1 MAKNFFKRYIWLV
14 DLINRRKYV
23 SFKEINEAWMRSPLN
38 ETGDPLSERT
48 FFNHKDAIAGM
59 FGIEI
64 LNDRSLGFYIGR
76 SDVGSDETSDWMLH
90 TLCLNNVLHENADM
104 KDRILMEKVPSS
116 ERFLTDII
124 SAMRD
129 FRVISLCYQSFRHPE
144 PFCFNVRPYCVKYFK
159 QRWYLLG
166 DSDLGLRI
174 YSLDRFVDMEELEE
188 HFEIPKGFDAEEYFG
203 NYFGV
208 IIGEEP
214 EDVKIRVGPDDTD
227 DAPVFPFVWEKIE
240 PLIEGLPLVAH
251 NSRFDEGCLKS
262 VFKVYQMDYPDYEFF
277 DTLAASRRHFG
288 CALPNHQLQTVAAA
302 CGYDL
307 TNHHHALA
315 DAEACAAIAMKIL

>member
-23 SFKEINEAWMRSPLN
+23 SFKEISEAWMRSPLN

-90 TLCLNNVLHENADM
+90 TLCLNNVLLENADM

-129 FRVISLCYQSFRHPE
+129 FRVTRLCYQSFRHPE

-214 EDVKIRVGPDDTD
+214 EDVKIRVVPDQVKYIRTLPMHGSQRETVQEDGSSVFSYHI
-227 DAPVFPFVWEKIE
+227 APTFDFVQEILSHGADVE
-240 PLIEGLPLVAH
+240 VLDPAELRESVADIIAGMASRYGLPV
-251 NSRFDEGCLKS
+251 SR
-262 VFKVYQMDYPDYEFF
+262 
-277 DTLAASRRHFG
+277 
-288 CALPNHQLQTVAAA
+288 
-302 CGYDL
+302 
-307 TNHHHALA
+307 
-315 DAEACAAIAMKIL
+315 

>member
-23 SFKEINEAWMRSPLN
+23 SFKEISEAWMRSPLN

-214 EDVKIRVGPDDTD
+214 EDVKIRVVPDQVKYFRTLPLHGSQMETAQEDGSSVFSYHI
-227 DAPVFPFVWEKIE
+227 APTFDFVQEILSHGADVEVLE
-240 PLIEGLPLVAH
+240 PAELRESVADIIAGMASRYGLPV
-251 NSRFDEGCLKS
+251 SR
-262 VFKVYQMDYPDYEFF
+262 
-277 DTLAASRRHFG
+277 
-288 CALPNHQLQTVAAA
+288 
-302 CGYDL
+302 
-307 TNHHHALA
+307 
-315 DAEACAAIAMKIL
+315 

>member
-104 KDRILMEKVPSS
+104 KDRILMEEVPSS

-188 HFEIPKGFDAEEYFG
+188 HFEITKGFDAEEYFG

-214 EDVKIRVGPDDTD
+214 EDVKIRVVPDQVKYFRTLPLHGSQRETVQEDGSSVFSYHI
-227 DAPVFPFVWEKIE
+227 APTFDFVQEILSHGADVEVLE
-240 PLIEGLPLVAH
+240 PAELRESIADIVAGMASRYGLPV
-251 NSRFDEGCLKS
+251 SR
-262 VFKVYQMDYPDYEFF
+262 
-277 DTLAASRRHFG
+277 
-288 CALPNHQLQTVAAA
+288 
-302 CGYDL
+302 
-307 TNHHHALA
+307 
-315 DAEACAAIAMKIL
+315 

>member
-214 EDVKIRVGPDDTD
+214 EDVKIRVVPDQVKYFRTLPMHGSQRETVQEDGSSVFSYHIAPTLDFVQEILSHGTD
-227 DAPVFPFVWEKIE
+227 VEVLE
-240 PLIEGLPLVAH
+240 PAELRESIADIIAGMASRYGLPV
-251 NSRFDEGCLKS
+251 SR
-262 VFKVYQMDYPDYEFF
+262 
-277 DTLAASRRHFG
+277 
-288 CALPNHQLQTVAAA
+288 
-302 CGYDL
+302 
-307 TNHHHALA
+307 
-315 DAEACAAIAMKIL
+315 

>member
-23 SFKEINEAWMRSPLN
+23 SFKEISEAWMRSPLN

-129 FRVISLCYQSFRHPE
+129 FRVIRLCYQSFRHPE

-214 EDVKIRVGPDDTD
+214 EDVKIRVVPDQVKYFRTLPLHGSQRETVQEDGSSVFSYHI
-227 DAPVFPFVWEKIE
+227 APTFDFVQEILSHGADVEVLE
-240 PLIEGLPLVAH
+240 PAELRESIADIIAGMASRYGLPVP
-251 NSRFDEGCLKS
+251 R
-262 VFKVYQMDYPDYEFF
+262 
-277 DTLAASRRHFG
+277 
-288 CALPNHQLQTVAAA
+288 
-302 CGYDL
+302 
-307 TNHHHALA
+307 
-315 DAEACAAIAMKIL
+315 

>member
-14 DLINRRKYV
+14 DLINRMKYV
-23 SFKEINEAWMRSPLN
+23 SFKEISEAWMRSPLN
-38 ETGDPLSERT
+38 ETGEPLSERT

-124 SAMRD
+124 SAMRGS
-129 FRVISLCYQSFRHPE
+129 RVISLCYQSFRHPE
-144 PFCFNVRPYCVKYFK
+144 PYSFNVRPYCVKYFK

-188 HFEIPKGFDAEEYFG
+188 HFEIPKDFDAEEYFG

-214 EDVKIRVGPDDTD
+214 EDVKIRVVPDQVKYFRTLPLHGSQRETVQEDGSSVFSYHI
-227 DAPVFPFVWEKIE
+227 APTFDFVQEILSHGADVEVLE
-240 PLIEGLPLVAH
+240 PAELRESVADIIAGMASRYGLPV
-251 NSRFDEGCLKS
+251 SR
-262 VFKVYQMDYPDYEFF
+262 
-277 DTLAASRRHFG
+277 
-288 CALPNHQLQTVAAA
+288 
-302 CGYDL
+302 
-307 TNHHHALA
+307 
-315 DAEACAAIAMKIL
+315 

>member
-129 FRVISLCYQSFRHPE
+129 FRVIRLCYQSFRHPE

-214 EDVKIRVGPDDTD
+214 EDVKIRVVPDQVKYFRTLPMHGSQRETVQEDGSSVFSYHI
-227 DAPVFPFVWEKIE
+227 APTLDFVQEILSHGADVEVLE
-240 PLIEGLPLVAH
+240 PAELRESVAGIIAGMASRYGLPV
-251 NSRFDEGCLKS
+251 SR
-262 VFKVYQMDYPDYEFF
+262 
-277 DTLAASRRHFG
+277 
-288 CALPNHQLQTVAAA
+288 
-302 CGYDL
+302 
-307 TNHHHALA
+307 
-315 DAEACAAIAMKIL
+315 

>member
-23 SFKEINEAWMRSPLN
+23 SFNEISEAWMRSPLN
-38 ETGDPLSERT
+38 ETGEPLSERT

-129 FRVISLCYQSFRHPE
+129 FRVIRLCYQSFRHPE

-214 EDVKIRVGPDDTD
+214 EDVKIRVVPDQVKYFRTLPLHGSQRETAQEDGSSVFSYHI
-227 DAPVFPFVWEKIE
+227 APTFDFVQEILSHGADVEVLE
-240 PLIEGLPLVAH
+240 PAELRESIADNVAGMASRYGLPV
-251 NSRFDEGCLKS
+251 SR
-262 VFKVYQMDYPDYEFF
+262 
-277 DTLAASRRHFG
+277 
-288 CALPNHQLQTVAAA
+288 
-302 CGYDL
+302 
-307 TNHHHALA
+307 
-315 DAEACAAIAMKIL
+315 

>member
-23 SFKEINEAWMRSPLN
+23 SFKEISEAWMRSPLN

-129 FRVISLCYQSFRHPE
+129 FRVIRLCYQSFRHPE

-214 EDVKIRVGPDDTD
+214 EDVKIRVVPDQVKYFRTLPMHGSQMETAQEDGSSVFSYHI
-227 DAPVFPFVWEKIE
+227 APTFDFVQEILSHGADVEVLE
-240 PLIEGLPLVAH
+240 PAELRESIADIIAGMASRYGLPV
-251 NSRFDEGCLKS
+251 SR
-262 VFKVYQMDYPDYEFF
+262 
-277 DTLAASRRHFG
+277 
-288 CALPNHQLQTVAAA
+288 
-302 CGYDL
+302 
-307 TNHHHALA
+307 
-315 DAEACAAIAMKIL
+315 

>member
-129 FRVISLCYQSFRHPE
+129 FRVIRLCYQSFRHPE

-188 HFEIPKGFDAEEYFG
+188 HFEIPKDFDAEEYFG

-214 EDVKIRVGPDDTD
+214 EDVKIRVVPDQVKYFRTLPLHGSQRETVQEDGSSVFSYHI
-227 DAPVFPFVWEKIE
+227 APTFDFVQEILSHGADVEVLE
-240 PLIEGLPLVAH
+240 PAELRESIADNVAGMASRYGLPV
-251 NSRFDEGCLKS
+251 SR
-262 VFKVYQMDYPDYEFF
+262 
-277 DTLAASRRHFG
+277 
-288 CALPNHQLQTVAAA
+288 
-302 CGYDL
+302 
-307 TNHHHALA
+307 
-315 DAEACAAIAMKIL
+315 

>member
-129 FRVISLCYQSFRHPE
+129 FRVIRLCYQSFRHPE

-188 HFEIPKGFDAEEYFG
+188 HFEITKGFDAEEYFG

-214 EDVKIRVGPDDTD
+214 EDVKIRVVPDQVKYFRTLPMHGSQRETVQEDGSSVFSYHI
-227 DAPVFPFVWEKIE
+227 APTFDFVQEILSHGADVEVLE
-240 PLIEGLPLVAH
+240 PAELRESVADIIAGMASRYGLPV
-251 NSRFDEGCLKS
+251 SR
-262 VFKVYQMDYPDYEFF
+262 
-277 DTLAASRRHFG
+277 
-288 CALPNHQLQTVAAA
+288 
-302 CGYDL
+302 
-307 TNHHHALA
+307 
-315 DAEACAAIAMKIL
+315 

>member
-14 DLINRRKYV
+14 DLINRRKHV
-23 SFKEINEAWMRSPLN
+23 SFKEISEAWMRSPLN

-129 FRVISLCYQSFRHPE
+129 FRVIRLCYQSFRHPE

-214 EDVKIRVGPDDTD
+214 EDVKIRVVPDQVKYFRTLPMHGSQRETVQEDGSSVFSYHI
-227 DAPVFPFVWEKIE
+227 APTFDFVQEILSHGADVEVLE
-240 PLIEGLPLVAH
+240 PAELRESVADIIAGMASRYGLPV
-251 NSRFDEGCLKS
+251 SR
-262 VFKVYQMDYPDYEFF
+262 
-277 DTLAASRRHFG
+277 
-288 CALPNHQLQTVAAA
+288 
-302 CGYDL
+302 
-307 TNHHHALA
+307 
-315 DAEACAAIAMKIL
+315 

>member
-129 FRVISLCYQSFRHPE
+129 FRVIRLCYQSFRHPE

-188 HFEIPKGFDAEEYFG
+188 RFEIPKGFDAEEYFG

-214 EDVKIRVGPDDTD
+214 EGVKIRVVPDQVKYFRTLPMHGSQRETVQEDGSSVFSYHI
-227 DAPVFPFVWEKIE
+227 APTFDFVQEILSHGADVEVLE
-240 PLIEGLPLVAH
+240 PAELRESIADIIAGMASRYGLPV
-251 NSRFDEGCLKS
+251 SR
-262 VFKVYQMDYPDYEFF
+262 
-277 DTLAASRRHFG
+277 
-288 CALPNHQLQTVAAA
+288 
-302 CGYDL
+302 
-307 TNHHHALA
+307 
-315 DAEACAAIAMKIL
+315 

>member
-23 SFKEINEAWMRSPLN
+23 SFKEISEAWMRSPLN

-129 FRVISLCYQSFRHPE
+129 FRVISLCYQGFRHPE

-214 EDVKIRVGPDDTD
+214 EDVKIRVVPDQVKYFRTLPMHGSQRETVQEDGSSVFSYHI
-227 DAPVFPFVWEKIE
+227 APTLDFVQEILSHGADVGVLE
-240 PLIEGLPLVAH
+240 PAELRESVADIIAGMASRYGLPV
-251 NSRFDEGCLKS
+251 SR
-262 VFKVYQMDYPDYEFF
+262 
-277 DTLAASRRHFG
+277 
-288 CALPNHQLQTVAAA
+288 
-302 CGYDL
+302 
-307 TNHHHALA
+307 
-315 DAEACAAIAMKIL
+315 

>member
-104 KDRILMEKVPSS
+104 KDRILIEKVPSS

-129 FRVISLCYQSFRHPE
+129 FRVIRLCYQSFRHPE

-214 EDVKIRVGPDDTD
+214 EDVKIRVVPDQVKYFRTLPMHGSQRETVQEDGSSVFSYHI
-227 DAPVFPFVWEKIE
+227 APTFDFVQEILSHGADVEVLE
-240 PLIEGLPLVAH
+240 PAELRESIADIIAGMASRYGLPV
-251 NSRFDEGCLKS
+251 SR
-262 VFKVYQMDYPDYEFF
+262 
-277 DTLAASRRHFG
+277 
-288 CALPNHQLQTVAAA
+288 
-302 CGYDL
+302 
-307 TNHHHALA
+307 
-315 DAEACAAIAMKIL
+315 

>member
-23 SFKEINEAWMRSPLN
+23 SFKEISEAWMRSPLN

-166 DSDLGLRI
+166 NSDLGLRI

-214 EDVKIRVGPDDTD
+214 EDVKIRVVPDQVKYFRTPPMHGSQRETAQEDGSSVFSYHIAPTLDFVQEILSHGTD
-227 DAPVFPFVWEKIE
+227 VEVLE
-240 PLIEGLPLVAH
+240 PAELRESIADIIAGMASRYGLPV
-251 NSRFDEGCLKS
+251 SR
-262 VFKVYQMDYPDYEFF
+262 
-277 DTLAASRRHFG
+277 
-288 CALPNHQLQTVAAA
+288 
-302 CGYDL
+302 
-307 TNHHHALA
+307 
-315 DAEACAAIAMKIL
+315 

>member
-208 IIGEEP
+208 IIGDEP
-214 EDVKIRVGPDDTD
+214 EDVKIRVVPDQVKYFRT
-227 DAPVFPFVWEKIE
+227 
-240 PLIEGLPLVAH
+240 LPMHGSQRETVQEDG
-251 NSRFDEGCLKS
+251 SS
-262 VFKVYQMDYPDYEFF
+262 VFSYHIAPTF
-277 DTLAASRRHFG
+277 DFVQEILSHGADVEVLEPAELRESVADIIAGMASRYGFPVSR
-288 CALPNHQLQTVAAA
+288 
-302 CGYDL
+302 
-307 TNHHHALA
+307 
-315 DAEACAAIAMKIL
+315 

>member
-214 EDVKIRVGPDDTD
+214 EDVKIRVVPDQVKYFRMLPMHGSQRETVQEDGSSVFSYHI
-227 DAPVFPFVWEKIE
+227 APTFDFVQEILSHGADVEVLE
-240 PLIEGLPLVAH
+240 PAELRESVAGIIAGMASRYGLPV
-251 NSRFDEGCLKS
+251 SR
-262 VFKVYQMDYPDYEFF
+262 
-277 DTLAASRRHFG
+277 
-288 CALPNHQLQTVAAA
+288 
-302 CGYDL
+302 
-307 TNHHHALA
+307 
-315 DAEACAAIAMKIL
+315 

>member
-129 FRVISLCYQSFRHPE
+129 FRVIRLCYQSFRHPE
-144 PFCFNVRPYCVKYFK
+144 PFCFNVRSYCVKYFK

-214 EDVKIRVGPDDTD
+214 EDVKIRVVPDQVKYFRTLPLHGSQRETVQEDGSSVFSYHI
-227 DAPVFPFVWEKIE
+227 APTFDFVQEILSHGADVEVLE
-240 PLIEGLPLVAH
+240 PAELRESIADSVAGMASRYGLPV
-251 NSRFDEGCLKS
+251 SR
-262 VFKVYQMDYPDYEFF
+262 
-277 DTLAASRRHFG
+277 
-288 CALPNHQLQTVAAA
+288 
-302 CGYDL
+302 
-307 TNHHHALA
+307 
-315 DAEACAAIAMKIL
+315 

>member
-23 SFKEINEAWMRSPLN
+23 SFKEISEAWMRSPLN

-129 FRVISLCYQSFRHPE
+129 FRVISLSYQSFRHPE

-214 EDVKIRVGPDDTD
+214 EDVKIRVVPDQVKYFRTLPLHGSQRETVQEDGSSVFSYHI
-227 DAPVFPFVWEKIE
+227 APTLDFVQEILSHGADVEVLE
-240 PLIEGLPLVAH
+240 PAELRESIADIIAGMASRYGLPV
-251 NSRFDEGCLKS
+251 SR
-262 VFKVYQMDYPDYEFF
+262 
-277 DTLAASRRHFG
+277 
-288 CALPNHQLQTVAAA
+288 
-302 CGYDL
+302 
-307 TNHHHALA
+307 
-315 DAEACAAIAMKIL
+315 

>member
-23 SFKEINEAWMRSPLN
+23 SFKEISEAWMRSPLN

-129 FRVISLCYQSFRHPE
+129 FRVIRLCYQSFRHPE

-166 DSDLGLRI
+166 DSDLGMRI

-214 EDVKIRVGPDDTD
+214 EDVKIRVVPDQVKYFRTLPMHGSQRETVQEDGSSVFSYHI
-227 DAPVFPFVWEKIE
+227 APTLDFVQEILSHGADVEVLE
-240 PLIEGLPLVAH
+240 PAELRESVADIIAGMASRYGLPV
-251 NSRFDEGCLKS
+251 SR
-262 VFKVYQMDYPDYEFF
+262 
-277 DTLAASRRHFG
+277 
-288 CALPNHQLQTVAAA
+288 
-302 CGYDL
+302 
-307 TNHHHALA
+307 
-315 DAEACAAIAMKIL
+315 

>member
-14 DLINRRKYV
+14 NLINRRKYV
-23 SFKEINEAWMRSPLN
+23 SFKEISEAWMRSPLN

-214 EDVKIRVGPDDTD
+214 EDVKIRVVPDQVKYFRTLPLHGSQRETVQEDGSSVFSYHI
-227 DAPVFPFVWEKIE
+227 APTFDFVQEILSHGADVEVLE
-240 PLIEGLPLVAH
+240 PAELRESVADIIAGMASRYGLPV
-251 NSRFDEGCLKS
+251 SR
-262 VFKVYQMDYPDYEFF
+262 
-277 DTLAASRRHFG
+277 
-288 CALPNHQLQTVAAA
+288 
-302 CGYDL
+302 
-307 TNHHHALA
+307 
-315 DAEACAAIAMKIL
+315 

>member
-23 SFKEINEAWMRSPLN
+23 SFKEISEAWMRSPLN

-214 EDVKIRVGPDDTD
+214 EDVKIRVVPDQIKYFRTLPLHGSQRETVQEDGSSVFSYHI
-227 DAPVFPFVWEKIE
+227 APTFDFVQEILSHGADVEVLE
-240 PLIEGLPLVAH
+240 PAELRESIADIIAGMASRYGLPV
-251 NSRFDEGCLKS
+251 SR
-262 VFKVYQMDYPDYEFF
+262 
-277 DTLAASRRHFG
+277 
-288 CALPNHQLQTVAAA
+288 
-302 CGYDL
+302 
-307 TNHHHALA
+307 
-315 DAEACAAIAMKIL
+315 

>member
-214 EDVKIRVGPDDTD
+214 EDVKIRVVPDQVKYFRTLPMHGSQRETVQEDGSSVFSYHI
-227 DAPVFPFVWEKIE
+227 APTFDFVQEILSHGADVEVLE
-240 PLIEGLPLVAH
+240 PAELRESIADIIAGMASRYGLPV
-251 NSRFDEGCLKS
+251 SR
-262 VFKVYQMDYPDYEFF
+262 
-277 DTLAASRRHFG
+277 
-288 CALPNHQLQTVAAA
+288 
-302 CGYDL
+302 
-307 TNHHHALA
+307 
-315 DAEACAAIAMKIL
+315 

>member
-23 SFKEINEAWMRSPLN
+23 SFKEISEAWMRSPLN

-64 LNDRSLGFYIGR
+64 LNDRSLGSYIGR

-129 FRVISLCYQSFRHPE
+129 FRVIRLCYQSFRHPE

-214 EDVKIRVGPDDTD
+214 EDVKIRVVPDQVKYFRTLPMHGSQRETVQEDGSSVFSYHI
-227 DAPVFPFVWEKIE
+227 APTLDFVQEILSHGADVEVLE
-240 PLIEGLPLVAH
+240 PAELRESVADIIAGMASRYGLPV
-251 NSRFDEGCLKS
+251 SR
-262 VFKVYQMDYPDYEFF
+262 
-277 DTLAASRRHFG
+277 
-288 CALPNHQLQTVAAA
+288 
-302 CGYDL
+302 
-307 TNHHHALA
+307 
-315 DAEACAAIAMKIL
+315 

>member
-38 ETGDPLSERT
+38 ETGDPLSGRT

-129 FRVISLCYQSFRHPE
+129 FRVIRLCYQSFRHPE

-214 EDVKIRVGPDDTD
+214 EDVKIRVVPDQVKYFRTLPLHGSQRETVQEDGSSVFSYHI
-227 DAPVFPFVWEKIE
+227 APTFDFVQEILSHGADVEVLE
-240 PLIEGLPLVAH
+240 PAELRESIADIIAGMASRYGLPV
-251 NSRFDEGCLKS
+251 SR
-262 VFKVYQMDYPDYEFF
+262 
-277 DTLAASRRHFG
+277 
-288 CALPNHQLQTVAAA
+288 
-302 CGYDL
+302 
-307 TNHHHALA
+307 
-315 DAEACAAIAMKIL
+315 

>member
-23 SFKEINEAWMRSPLN
+23 SFKEINEAWMHSPLN

-129 FRVISLCYQSFRHPE
+129 FRVIRLCYQSFRHPE

-214 EDVKIRVGPDDTD
+214 EDVKIRVVPDQVKYFRTLPLHGSQRETVQEDGSSVFSYHI
-227 DAPVFPFVWEKIE
+227 APTFDFVQEILSHGADVEVLE
-240 PLIEGLPLVAH
+240 PAELRESIADIIAGMASRYGLPV
-251 NSRFDEGCLKS
+251 SR
-262 VFKVYQMDYPDYEFF
+262 
-277 DTLAASRRHFG
+277 
-288 CALPNHQLQTVAAA
+288 
-302 CGYDL
+302 
-307 TNHHHALA
+307 
-315 DAEACAAIAMKIL
+315 

>member
-64 LNDRSLGFYIGR
+64 LNDRCLGFYIGR

-214 EDVKIRVGPDDTD
+214 EDVKIRVVPDQVKYFRTLPMHGSQRETVQEDGSSVFSYHI
-227 DAPVFPFVWEKIE
+227 APTFDFVQEILSHGADVEVLE
-240 PLIEGLPLVAH
+240 PAELRESVADIIAGIASRYGLPV
-251 NSRFDEGCLKS
+251 SR
-262 VFKVYQMDYPDYEFF
+262 
-277 DTLAASRRHFG
+277 
-288 CALPNHQLQTVAAA
+288 
-302 CGYDL
+302 
-307 TNHHHALA
+307 
-315 DAEACAAIAMKIL
+315 

>member
-129 FRVISLCYQSFRHPE
+129 FRVIRLCYQSFRHPE

-214 EDVKIRVGPDDTD
+214 EDVKIRVVPDQVKYFRTLPMHGSQRETVQEDGSSVFSYHI
-227 DAPVFPFVWEKIE
+227 APTLDFVQEILSHGADVEVLE
-240 PLIEGLPLVAH
+240 PAELRESVADIIVGMASRYGLPV
-251 NSRFDEGCLKS
+251 SR
-262 VFKVYQMDYPDYEFF
+262 
-277 DTLAASRRHFG
+277 
-288 CALPNHQLQTVAAA
+288 
-302 CGYDL
+302 
-307 TNHHHALA
+307 
-315 DAEACAAIAMKIL
+315 

>member
-76 SDVGSDETSDWMLH
+76 SDVGSEETSDWMLH

-214 EDVKIRVGPDDTD
+214 EDVKIRVVPDQVKYFRTLPLHGSQRETVQEDGSSVFSYHI
-227 DAPVFPFVWEKIE
+227 APTFDFVQEILSHGADVEVLE
-240 PLIEGLPLVAH
+240 PAELRESIADIIAGMASRYGLPV
-251 NSRFDEGCLKS
+251 SR
-262 VFKVYQMDYPDYEFF
+262 
-277 DTLAASRRHFG
+277 
-288 CALPNHQLQTVAAA
+288 
-302 CGYDL
+302 
-307 TNHHHALA
+307 
-315 DAEACAAIAMKIL
+315 

>member
-23 SFKEINEAWMRSPLN
+23 SFKEISEAWMRSPLN

-214 EDVKIRVGPDDTD
+214 EDVKIRVVPDQVKYFRTLPMHGSQRETVQEDGSSVFSYHI
-227 DAPVFPFVWEKIE
+227 APTFDFVQEILSHGADVEVLE
-240 PLIEGLPLVAH
+240 PAKLRESIADIIAGMASRYGLPV
-251 NSRFDEGCLKS
+251 SR
-262 VFKVYQMDYPDYEFF
+262 
-277 DTLAASRRHFG
+277 
-288 CALPNHQLQTVAAA
+288 
-302 CGYDL
+302 
-307 TNHHHALA
+307 
-315 DAEACAAIAMKIL
+315 

>member
-23 SFKEINEAWMRSPLN
+23 SFKEISEAWMRSPLN

-129 FRVISLCYQSFRHPE
+129 FRVIRLCYQSFRHPE

-214 EDVKIRVGPDDTD
+214 EDVKIRVVPDQVKYFRTLPLHGSQRETVQEDGSSVFSYHI
-227 DAPVFPFVWEKIE
+227 APTFDFVQEILSHGADVEVLE
-240 PLIEGLPLVAH
+240 PAELRESIADIIAGMALRYGLPV
-251 NSRFDEGCLKS
+251 SR
-262 VFKVYQMDYPDYEFF
+262 
-277 DTLAASRRHFG
+277 
-288 CALPNHQLQTVAAA
+288 
-302 CGYDL
+302 
-307 TNHHHALA
+307 
-315 DAEACAAIAMKIL
+315 

>member
-129 FRVISLCYQSFRHPE
+129 FRVIRLCYQSFRHPE

-214 EDVKIRVGPDDTD
+214 EDVKIRVVPDQVKYFRTLPMHGTQRETVQEDGSSVFSYHI
-227 DAPVFPFVWEKIE
+227 APTLDFVQEILSHGADVEVLE
-240 PLIEGLPLVAH
+240 PAELRESVADIIAGMASRYGLPV
-251 NSRFDEGCLKS
+251 SR
-262 VFKVYQMDYPDYEFF
+262 
-277 DTLAASRRHFG
+277 
-288 CALPNHQLQTVAAA
+288 
-302 CGYDL
+302 
-307 TNHHHALA
+307 
-315 DAEACAAIAMKIL
+315 

>member
-23 SFKEINEAWMRSPLN
+23 SFKEISEAWMRSPLN

-214 EDVKIRVGPDDTD
+214 EDVKIRVVPDQVKYFRTLPLHGSLRETAQEDGSSVFSYHI
-227 DAPVFPFVWEKIE
+227 APTFDFVQEILSHGADVEVLE
-240 PLIEGLPLVAH
+240 PAELRESVADIIAGMASRYGLPV
-251 NSRFDEGCLKS
+251 SR
-262 VFKVYQMDYPDYEFF
+262 
-277 DTLAASRRHFG
+277 
-288 CALPNHQLQTVAAA
+288 
-302 CGYDL
+302 
-307 TNHHHALA
+307 
-315 DAEACAAIAMKIL
+315 

>member
-14 DLINRRKYV
+14 NLINRRKYV

-214 EDVKIRVGPDDTD
+214 EDVKIRVVPDQVKYFRTLPLHGSQRETVQEDGSSVFSYHI
-227 DAPVFPFVWEKIE
+227 APTFDFVQEILSHGADVEVLE
-240 PLIEGLPLVAH
+240 PAELRESIADNVAGMASRYGLPV
-251 NSRFDEGCLKS
+251 SR
-262 VFKVYQMDYPDYEFF
+262 
-277 DTLAASRRHFG
+277 
-288 CALPNHQLQTVAAA
+288 
-302 CGYDL
+302 
-307 TNHHHALA
+307 
-315 DAEACAAIAMKIL
+315 